1 VAESLPKMEGK
12 RMFVTSKQKK
22 WKNY

>member
-12 RMFVTSKQKK
+12 RMFVTLKQKK